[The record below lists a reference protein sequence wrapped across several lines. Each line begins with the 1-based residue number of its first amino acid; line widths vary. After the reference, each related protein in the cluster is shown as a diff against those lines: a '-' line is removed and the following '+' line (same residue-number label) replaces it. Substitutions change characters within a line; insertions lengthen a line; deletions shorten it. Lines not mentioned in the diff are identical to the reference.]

1 MDDAREERPAPCERP
16 RTAPLVAFGTMAC
29 VAWCAPAALGSSGGS
44 PARWLADGLSFL
56 LAGLVWSGLMLR
68 RIHDRLRQGQH
79 DWDGLAPAAV
89 VGGMIVGASCA
100 GVMTLGRYAVALA
113 FGPAPQAAWL
123 GQVAIGLSSAL
134 IAGAWQGLV
143 VGFLGSLAALVGET
157 RARRVEQPQEE
168 GGS

>member
-29 VAWCAPAALGSSGGS
+29 VAWCALGALGSGGS
-44 PARWLADGLSFL
+44 PARRLAEGLSGL
-56 LAGLVWSGLMLR
+56 LAGFVWSGLMLR

-89 VGGMIVGASCA
+89 VGGMIVGAGCA
-100 GVMTLGRYAVALA
+100 AVMTLGRYAVALA

-134 IAGAWQGLV
+134 IAGARQGLV
-143 VGFLGSLAALVGET
+143 IGFLGSLAALVAET
-157 RARRVEQPQEE
+157 KARRVEQPQEE